1 MRTLSIFNFPVDRSF
16 FNRLKTMPIFTL
28 IVILPVLV
36 SGQTQF
42 TFNSTVTMKKHIL
55 SKRIANAL
63 ILTNTISDHSLNKK
77 TKVLQ
82 TGRWVG
88 AVAGSFMGVALIY
101 WRATGVSGTHGPM
114 WKNLLTGIPSSIVG
128 AYVGCKTTEWA
139 TRQILK
145 GNPKSGKA
153 VLKGALYGAIDGTVT
168 LTASMIPLLIIGHYT
183 ETIHFNFSNEMI
195 VFKLLGSAIAGGL
208 VYGGTFGAIVGG
220 VSGPCISFYMK
231 F

>member
-1 MRTLSIFNFPVDRSF
+1 
-16 FNRLKTMPIFTL
+16 
-28 IVILPVLV
+28 
-36 SGQTQF
+36 
-42 TFNSTVTMKKHIL
+42 
-55 SKRIANAL
+55 
-63 ILTNTISDHSLNKK
+63 
-77 TKVLQ
+77 
-82 TGRWVG
+82 
-88 AVAGSFMGVALIY
+88 VALIY

-139 TRQILK
+139 TRQI
-145 GNPKSGKA
+145 
-153 VLKGALYGAIDGTVT
+153 LKGALYGAIDGTVT